1 MTAGTTS
8 GTAQRGWELM
18 ARFGYVINGVLHILI
33 GVIALQIAFGGEKKN
48 ADQSGA
54 LSTISETPFGG
65 FILWASVVAFVALG
79 LWQLAVA
86 FRKQPTSQ
94 GSSTKDRLEAGLR
107 AVIYLALAV
116 TVFSFAQGSGTSSS
130 KQTTDATESLMSAPG
145 GRFLVGLL
153 GAAIVVGGV
162 IYALKGLRKKFLED
176 LHSLPSGT
184 AGVTVR
190 RLGIFGYTA
199 KGVALAIV
207 GGLFVLAAVKADPD
221 KAKGLD
227 GALHTLRDQ
236 PAGVWLLA
244 IVGIGFIAYGIYS
257 FVRSKY
263 GKL

>member
-1 MTAGTTS
+1 MTAGTTN
-8 GTAQRGWELM
+8 GTAQRGWELA
-18 ARFGYVINGVLHILI
+18 ARLGYVINGVLHILI
-33 GVIALQIAFGGEKKN
+33 GVIALQIAFGGDSKN

-54 LSTISETPFGG
+54 FSTIAETPFGG

-94 GSSTKDRLEAGLR
+94 GSGTKDRLEAGLR

-116 TVFSFAQGSGTSSS
+116 TVFSFAQGSGQSSS
-130 KQTTDATESLMSAPG
+130 EQTTDATKSLMSAPG
-145 GRFLVGLL
+145 GQFLVGLL

-190 RLGIFGYTA
+190 RLGVLGYTA

-244 IVGIGFIAYGIYS
+244 IVGVGFIAYGIYS
-257 FVRSKY
+257 FARSKY